1 MLTVPPS
8 GTPLLPAPWPPG
20 TDLFIFLGLYLTW

>member
-1 MLTVPPS
+1 MDTVPPS
-8 GTPLLPAPWPPG
+8 ETPFLPASWLPG

>member
-1 MLTVPPS
+1 MVTIPPPETS
-8 GTPLLPAPWPPG
+8 FPPAPWLLG

>member
-1 MLTVPPS
+1 MLTVPPW
-8 GTPLLPAPWPPG
+8 GAPFLPAPWPPS

>member
-1 MLTVPPS
+1 MVTVPS
-8 GTPLLPAPWPPG
+8 LGTPFPPAPWLPG